1 MPFLIV
7 MMLAIVVSIY
17 YYVTVVK
24 YMFEKSDKV
33 ASEVIP
39 HKASSA
45 IVILYSCAA
54 ITVILG
60 LIPSQI
66 IELCQLIA
74 YNI

>member
-1 MPFLIV
+1 
-7 MMLAIVVSIY
+7 
-17 YYVTVVK
+17 
-24 YMFEKSDKV
+24 MFEKSDKV